1 MNTKLSVI
9 IPLYNAEKF
18 IEPTVQS
25 IINQSFGFENIELL
39 LIDDNSKDNTHQI
52 IKKLSD
58 EYPNIK
64 SIFLEGT
71 SGSASK
77 GRNVGIKN
85 ATTDYIMFLDQD
97 DKYSESMCE
106 IMYNTIENEDVD
118 IVMCNY
124 KFYLHNK
131 FKENKEE
138 LDLSYIKTDPKKNEL
153 IFNDIFMWN
162 KIFKKEFILKNNI
175 LCPEK
180 VLSEDMVFCI
190 NAYLNTDE
198 VIYLNNFHGY
208 MYNIRDTEEDSST
221 SNNISEESF
230 LKLLEGYY
238 LTIKLFREANR
249 EDLIPI
255 LMKTHFVT
263 LISSFITL
271 NAEVNKENKKDLINK
286 LYEFKKYSNINYELN
301 EKWTISFMRNLEK
314 KNYNLIIFESD
325 IIKQF
330 YKSHKLRKFYRK
342 FYNKSDY

>member
-1 MNTKLSVI
+1 
-9 IPLYNAEKF
+9 
-18 IEPTVQS
+18 
-25 IINQSFGFENIELL
+25 
-39 LIDDNSKDNTHQI
+39 
-52 IKKLSD
+52 
-58 EYPNIK
+58 
-64 SIFLEGT
+64 
-71 SGSASK
+71 
-77 GRNVGIKN
+77 
-85 ATTDYIMFLDQD
+85 
-97 DKYSESMCE
+97 
-106 IMYNTIENEDVD
+106 
-118 IVMCNY
+118 
-124 KFYLHNK
+124 
-131 FKENKEE
+131 
-138 LDLSYIKTDPKKNEL
+138 
-153 IFNDIFMWN
+153 
-162 KIFKKEFILKNNI
+162 
-175 LCPEK
+175 
-180 VLSEDMVFCI
+180 
-190 NAYLNTDE
+190 
-198 VIYLNNFHGY
+198 

>member
-1 MNTKLSVI
+1 M
-9 IPLYNAEKF
+9 
-18 IEPTVQS
+18 
-25 IINQSFGFENIELL
+25 
-39 LIDDNSKDNTHQI
+39 
-52 IKKLSD
+52 
-58 EYPNIK
+58 
-64 SIFLEGT
+64 
-71 SGSASK
+71 
-77 GRNVGIKN
+77 
-85 ATTDYIMFLDQD
+85 
-97 DKYSESMCE
+97 
-106 IMYNTIENEDVD
+106 
-118 IVMCNY
+118 
-124 KFYLHNK
+124 
-131 FKENKEE
+131 
-138 LDLSYIKTDPKKNEL
+138 
-153 IFNDIFMWN
+153 
-162 KIFKKEFILKNNI
+162 
-175 LCPEK
+175 
-180 VLSEDMVFCI
+180 
-190 NAYLNTDE
+190 
-198 VIYLNNFHGY
+198 NNFHGY
-208 MYNIRDTEEDSST
+208 IYNIRDTEEDSST

-286 LYEFKKYSNINYELN
+286 LYEFKKYSNINYDLN

>member
-39 LIDDNSKDNTHQI
+39 IIDDNSKDNTPQI

-162 KIFKKEFILKNNI
+162 KIFKKEFILKI
-175 LCPEK
+175 LQQNP
-180 VLSEDMVFCI
+180 
-190 NAYLNTDE
+190 
-198 VIYLNNFHGY
+198 
-208 MYNIRDTEEDSST
+208 
-221 SNNISEESF
+221 
-230 LKLLEGYY
+230 
-238 LTIKLFREANR
+238 
-249 EDLIPI
+249 
-255 LMKTHFVT
+255 
-263 LISSFITL
+263 
-271 NAEVNKENKKDLINK
+271 
-286 LYEFKKYSNINYELN
+286 
-301 EKWTISFMRNLEK
+301 
-314 KNYNLIIFESD
+314 
-325 IIKQF
+325 
-330 YKSHKLRKFYRK
+330 
-342 FYNKSDY
+342 